1 MLYTKENLEIK
12 ALDYLASFNMTSTM
26 YMKFAELI
34 FDDTLKMHDT
44 ILKHS
49 S

>member
-12 ALDYLASFNMTSTM
+12 ALNYLASFIVTSTM

-44 ILKHS
+44 ILKYS